1 MKLTES
7 LEQELEGM
15 TPEYQD
21 KLAHMLNTM
30 SAMGAWGGNY
40 GEMAVITNRGDIVLR
55 EKDAA
60 PLATTDKKEQ
70 SEMSRKLVIHLISNN
85 TVAVIEN
92 KCVSI
97 VQQLFSDKHVVVI
110 NEADIDRIKKHLKKS

>member
-1 MKLTES
+1 
-7 LEQELEGM
+7 
-15 TPEYQD
+15 
-21 KLAHMLNTM
+21 
-30 SAMGAWGGNY
+30 
-40 GEMAVITNRGDIVLR
+40 
-55 EKDAA
+55 
-60 PLATTDKKEQ
+60 
-70 SEMSRKLVIHLISNN
+70 MSRKLVIHLISNN